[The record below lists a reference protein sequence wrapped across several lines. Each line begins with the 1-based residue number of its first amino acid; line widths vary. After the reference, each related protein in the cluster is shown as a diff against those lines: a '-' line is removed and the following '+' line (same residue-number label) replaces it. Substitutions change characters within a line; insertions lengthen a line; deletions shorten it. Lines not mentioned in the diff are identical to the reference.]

1 MPTLPNA
8 WNLNKANS
16 LHSCELLSHP
26 EKTLLE
32 HLGQVL
38 LTCREIAASKEIRYS
53 DLGLTRDLFIRFI
66 ETVGAAHDFG
76 KSTRYFQEY
85 LRSTDDPDYVKPIE
99 ANHGV
104 ISAIFTY
111 HALKT
116 IIGTADSEVA
126 AYLPYIGFFIVKRHH
141 GNLKNAKDEI
151 LDAVHPESVDHVKN
165 QIKSIDHDMVQRLY
179 DTLVPGLH
187 ADVFLQDYRAVIS
200 QINEDKFVFDEWLGA
215 YPTPAF
221 CLLMLMSYSIL
232 ISADKTEASGTSVQR
247 CEGALTEDLVEVYR
261 EAKGYGEAVTDID
274 EMRNAIYTAVSASV
288 TSADLATK
296 IMSITAPTG
305 TGKTLTA
312 LSAALK
318 LRHMVHDAH
327 GYYPRIIY
335 SLPFLSI
342 IDQNFGVFEDV
353 LTCNGIPITN
363 DVLLKH
369 HHLAEVFYA
378 TRDNE
383 FEPDRAQFLI
393 EGWNSEIIV
402 TTFVQFFHSLFTNKN
417 RSLRKFHNIVNSI
430 IILDEV
436 QAIPHK
442 YWKLLDDFLRAL
454 GHYFG
459 TYVILV
465 TATQPLIFE
474 GDVTE
479 LLTDRSTYFEKL
491 NRVRLYPHV
500 NASCTFTE
508 FTDIVRT
515 DIAKHPTRSFLIVLN
530 TINCAREMYERL
542 REVGDDDTAYYY
554 LSTHV
559 TPRERLQRIRD
570 IKRGTKRA
578 VIVSTQLVEA
588 GVDIDVDVVYRDFAP
603 LDSIN
608 QVSGRC
614 NRNDRSDT
622 YGIVHLYV
630 VNDNKKD
637 VYKYIYSG
645 LPVDKTRDVFKAY
658 EDSATAQNGIKEAHF
673 LDLIN
678 RYFTKIKGALSEDEA
693 KELLQSI
700 KKLEFDDV
708 AHGFKLIDETGYE
721 KFDLFVQLNGHAVET
736 WERYMRVRSL
746 ENPFERR
753 RAFLQIKR
761 EFYEY
766 VISVPARQVSN
777 EVMDFEYMGRLP
789 YESLDTYY
797 DAVTGFKPRSH
808 GVMIL

>member
-1 MPTLPNA
+1 MPTSPNA

-26 EKTLLE
+26 QKTLLE
-32 HLGQVL
+32 HLSQVS
-38 LTCREIAASKEIRYS
+38 LTCCEIAALKEIRYG
-53 DLGLTRDLFIRFI
+53 DLGLTRDLFTRFI
-66 ETVGAAHDFG
+66 EVVGAAHDFG

-85 LRSTDDPDYVKPIE
+85 LRSAEDPDYVKPVE

-104 ISAIFTY
+104 ISALFTY
-111 HALKT
+111 HAVKT
-116 IIGTADSEVA
+116 IIGATDSDVA
-126 AYLPYIGFFIVKRHH
+126 TYLPYIGFFIVKRHH

-151 LDAVHPESVDHVKN
+151 LDAVQPESVERIKN
-165 QIKSIDHDMVQRLY
+165 QVDSIDHDRVRRLY
-179 DTLVPGLH
+179 DTLVPGVC
-187 ADVFLQDYRAVIS
+187 ADVFLQDYRAVIN
-200 QINEDKFVFDEWLGA
+200 QINEDKFGFDEWLGA
-215 YPTPAF
+215 YPTPAV
-221 CLLMLMSYSIL
+221 CILTLMSYSIL

-247 CEGALTEDLVEVYR
+247 CEEALAEDLVEVYR
-261 EAKGYGEAVTDID
+261 QAKGYDEAATDID
-274 EMRNAIYTAVSASV
+274 EMRNAIYIAVSASV

-318 LRHMVHDAH
+318 LRHMVHDAY

-442 YWKLLDDFLRAL
+442 YWKLLNDFLRDL
-454 GHYFG
+454 GRYFG

-479 LLTDRSTYFEKL
+479 LLTNRSAYFEKL

-500 NASCTFTE
+500 SASCTFTE
-508 FTDIVRT
+508 FMDTVRA
-515 DIAKHPTRSFLIVLN
+515 DIAEHPTRSFLIVLN

-578 VIVSTQLVEA
+578 IIVSTQLVEA

-622 YGIVHLYV
+622 HGIVNLYV
-630 VNDNKKD
+630 LNDKKKD
-637 VYKYIYSG
+637 VYKYVYSG

-658 EDSATAQNGIKEAHF
+658 EDGATAQRGIQEAHF

-678 RYFTKIKGALSEDEA
+678 RYFTKIKGALSEDES
-693 KELLQSI
+693 KELLTSI

-708 AHGFKLIDETGYE
+708 SQGFRLIDESGYE
-721 KFDLFVQLNGHAVET
+721 KFDLFVELNGHAVET
-736 WERYMRVRSL
+736 WERYMRVRSI

-753 RAFLQIKR
+753 KAFLQIKR

-777 EVMDFEYMGRLP
+777 DVMDFEYIGRIP
-789 YESLDTYY
+789 YELLDTYY
-797 DAVTGFKPRSH
+797 DEATGFKPRSN

>member
-1 MPTLPNA
+1 MPTLPNV
-8 WNLNKANS
+8 WNLKKASS

-32 HLGQVL
+32 HLGQVSQ
-38 LTCREIAASKEIRYS
+38 TCRDIAASKEIRYS
-53 DLGLTRDLFIRFI
+53 DLGLTRDLFTRFI
-66 ETVGAAHDFG
+66 EAVGAAHDFG

-85 LRSTDDPDYVKPIE
+85 LRAADDPHYVKPAE
-99 ANHGV
+99 ADHGV

-111 HALKT
+111 HAVKT
-116 IIGTADSEVA
+116 IIGATDGDVA

-151 LDAVHPESVDHVKN
+151 LDAVHPDSVDRIKN
-165 QIKSIDHDMVQRLY
+165 QVDGIDHDRVQRLY
-179 DTLVPGLH
+179 DTLVPGLR
-187 ADVFLQDYRAVIS
+187 AEVFLQEYRAVIS
-200 QINEDKFVFDEWLGA
+200 QLNEDKFVFDEWLGA
-215 YPTPAF
+215 YPTPAV
-221 CLLMLMSYSIL
+221 CILMLMSYSIL
-232 ISADKTEASGTSVQR
+232 ISADKAEASGTSVQR
-247 CEGALTEDLVEVYR
+247 CAEALTEDLVKVYR
-261 EAKGYGEAVTDID
+261 QAKGYDQAVTDID

-288 TSADLATK
+288 ASADLATK

-318 LRHMVHDAH
+318 LRHMVHAAY

-353 LTCNGIPITN
+353 LTCNGISITN

-383 FEPDRAQFLI
+383 FESDRAQFLI

-442 YWKLLDDFLRAL
+442 YWKLLNDFLRAL

-465 TATQPLIFE
+465 TATQPLIFD

-479 LLTDRSTYFEKL
+479 LLADRSAYFERL
-491 NRVRLYPHV
+491 NRVHLYPHV
-500 NASCTFTE
+500 SASCTFAE
-508 FTDIVRT
+508 FTDTVRADIVE
-515 DIAKHPTRSFLIVLN
+515 HPTSSFLIVLN
-530 TINCAREMYERL
+530 TINCAREMYASLQEDD
-542 REVGDDDTAYYY
+542 DDDTAYYY

-559 TPRERLQRIRD
+559 TPHERFQRIRD
-570 IKRGTKRA
+570 ITRGTKRA

-614 NRNDRSDT
+614 NRNNRSDT
-622 YGIVHLYV
+622 RGTVNLYV
-630 VNDNKKD
+630 VNDKKKD
-637 VYKYIYSG
+637 VYKYVYSG
-645 LPVDKTRDVFKAY
+645 LPVDKTREVFKAY
-658 EDSATAQNGIKEAHF
+658 EDGATAQRGIQEAYF

-678 RYFTKIKGALSEDEA
+678 RYFAKIKGALSEDEA

-708 AHGFKLIDETGYE
+708 SHGFRLIDERGYE
-721 KFDLFVQLNGHAVET
+721 KFDLFVELNSRAVET
-736 WERYMRVRSL
+736 WERYMRVRSM

-766 VISVPARQVSN
+766 VISVPAREVSN
-777 EVMDFEYMGRLP
+777 DVRDFEYIGKLP
-789 YESLDTYY
+789 YELLDTYY
-797 DAVTGFKPRSH
+797 DEATGFKPRSH

>member
-1 MPTLPNA
+1 M
-8 WNLNKANS
+8 
-16 LHSCELLSHP
+16 
-26 EKTLLE
+26 
-32 HLGQVL
+32 
-38 LTCREIAASKEIRYS
+38 
-53 DLGLTRDLFIRFI
+53 

-85 LRSTDDPDYVKPIE
+85 LRAADDPRYTKPAE

-111 HALKT
+111 HAVKT
-116 IIGTADSEVA
+116 VIGGTDGDVA
-126 AYLPYIGFFIVKRHH
+126 AYLPYIGFLIVKRHH

-151 LDAVHPESVDHVKN
+151 LDAVHPDSIDRVTN
-165 QIKSIDHDMVQRLY
+165 QINSIDHDRVQGLY
-179 DTLVPGLH
+179 DALVLGLR
-187 ADVFLQDYRAVIS
+187 ADVFLQEHRAVIS
-200 QINEDKFVFDEWLGA
+200 QLNEDKFVFDGWLGA
-215 YPTPAF
+215 YPTPAV
-221 CLLMLMSYSIL
+221 CILMLMSYSIL
-232 ISADKTEASGTSVQR
+232 ISADKAEASGTSVQR
-247 CEGALTEDLVEVYR
+247 CEEALAEDLVEVYR
-261 EAKGYGEAVTDID
+261 QAKGYDEAVTDID
-274 EMRNAIYTAVSASV
+274 GMRNAIYAAVSASI
-288 TSADLATK
+288 TSVDLATK

-318 LRHMVHDAH
+318 LRHMVHAAH

-335 SLPFLSI
+335 CLPFLSI
-342 IDQNFGVFEDV
+342 IDQNFGVLEDV
-353 LTCNGIPITN
+353 LTCNDIPITN

-369 HHLAEVFYA
+369 HHLAEAFYT

-383 FEPDRAQFLI
+383 FESDRAQFLI
-393 EGWNSEIIV
+393 EGWDSEIIV

-442 YWKLLDDFLRAL
+442 YWKLLNDFLRTL
-454 GHYFG
+454 GHIFA
-459 TYVILV
+459 TYIILV

-474 GDVTE
+474 GDVVE
-479 LLTDRSTYFEKL
+479 LLTDRSAYFEKL
-491 NRVRLYPHV
+491 NRVHLYPHV
-500 NASCTFTE
+500 SASCTFAE
-508 FTDIVRT
+508 FTDTVQA
-515 DIAKHPTRSFLIVLN
+515 DIAQHPTSSFLIVLN
-530 TINCAREMYERL
+530 TINCAREMYASLQEYDD
-542 REVGDDDTAYYY
+542 GDTVYYY

-559 TPRERLQRIRD
+559 TPHERFQRIRD
-570 IKRGTKRA
+570 IKRGIKRA

-622 YGIVHLYV
+622 RGIVNLYV
-630 VNDNKKD
+630 VNDKKKD
-637 VYKYIYSG
+637 VYRYIYSG
-645 LPVDKTRDVFKAY
+645 LPVDKTREVFKAY
-658 EDSATAQNGIKEAHF
+658 EDGATAQRGIQETYF

-678 RYFTKIKGALSEDEA
+678 RYFAKIKGGLSEDES

-708 AHGFKLIDETGYE
+708 SHEFRLIDEKGYE
-721 KFDLFVQLNGHAVET
+721 KFDLFVELNDHAVKT
-736 WERYMRVRSL
+736 WERYMRVRSV

-761 EFYEY
+761 EFYDY
-766 VISVPARQVSN
+766 VISVPAREVSN
-777 EVMDFEYMGRLP
+777 DVRDFAYIGKLP
-789 YESLDTYY
+789 YERLDTYY
-797 DAVTGFKPRSH
+797 DKATGFKPRSH